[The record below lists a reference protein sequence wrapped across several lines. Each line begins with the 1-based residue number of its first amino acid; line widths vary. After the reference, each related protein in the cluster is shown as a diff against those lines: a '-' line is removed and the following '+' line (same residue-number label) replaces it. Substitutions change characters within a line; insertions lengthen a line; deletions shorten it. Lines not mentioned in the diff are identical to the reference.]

1 MDGGTVQDIV
11 GSLPVAII
19 LIAGLCAPIAGW
31 LAMQRSRNPALW
43 FVFGALT
50 GPVALMLLLAAP
62 VGRCPR
68 CETRASGWSGVCAAC
83 GTRLGGIFD
92 EDEPVRVPDSPVSV
106 APVVLAQPGSGPV
119 DPPAFEA
126 GTSGTPSFAPPA
138 NAPSAGAAAAGAAA
152 ADAAAAGPVAAG
164 AASMAQLGS
173 PPPGFGPAA
182 TLRARAPS
190 TTPRSETTNRVSAV
204 DASGG
209 EVLATAVY
217 MSGNAGLEIGA
228 CYAIAR
234 VEDRIRVFGP
244 VDTGQLTIR
253 HERPMADGEVV
264 ALDDRLLITLRHGRS
279 ATSMIMRWIGGM
291 APAAVEAALSPSASE
306 GRPTAELR
314 P

>member
-19 LIAGLCAPIAGW
+19 LVAGLCAPIAGW

-50 GPVALMLLLAAP
+50 GPVALLLLLAAP

-68 CETRASGWSGVCAAC
+68 CETRAAGWSGVCAAC

-92 EDEPVRVPDSPVSV
+92 DDETIGAPEHPVSAAGV
-106 APVVLAQPGSGPV
+106 ALAQQGSAPVEAF
-119 DPPAFEA
+119 PAVEG
-126 GTSGTPSFAPPA
+126 GTSGTPSFARPA
-138 NAPSAGAAAAGAAA
+138 GSLPAGAASAGAA
-152 ADAAAAGPVAAG
+152 PV
-164 AASMAQLGS
+164 SQVGS

-190 TTPRSETTNRVSAV
+190 TTPRSETTSRVSAV

-279 ATSMIMRWIGGM
+279 ATSMIMRWVGGM
-291 APAAVEAALSPSASE
+291 APAAVEAALAPSAAD
-306 GRPTAELR
+306 GRPTAESR